1 MNIPTEESSGH
12 RHSQATGF
20 AVRRAAFA
28 TAFILVFALAG
39 CMSMAPTYVRPPL
52 PVAAAYPQNATLSQ
66 ASGQNATRAG
76 WRYYFV
82 DQRLQSLIAQALA
95 NNRDLRIAVSRVEE
109 MRATYGIQRADQ
121 FPGISATADGSRT
134 RTPGDLS
141 PMGKP
146 VTSNRFQVG
155 LALNAWELDFWGRV
169 RSLKD
174 AALESYLATDAARHA
189 TALSLI
195 AQVANSYLA
204 LRELD
209 ERLALARETV
219 ASREESLRIF
229 RRRVEVGS
237 TSRLDMLQ
245 VETLWLQAKALVE
258 QLEQVRAVQVNALT
272 LLVGAPV
279 DLGPM
284 PGYFEDAGVLRELRV
299 GLPSDLLLERPDI
312 IAAEHQLKAA
322 NANIGA
328 ARAAFFP
335 RITLLGSYGTASAEL
350 DGLFKTGSLAWG
362 FAPSISLPLFEGG
375 RNLSNLELSEA
386 RRNTAVAQYEK
397 TIQSAFRDVADA
409 LANRQWLTEQVE
421 TLQTTVAVQTERAS
435 LAKLRYDNGA
445 AAFLEVLDAQRD
457 LLAVA
462 QQLVQTRRALLASR
476 VDLYAALGSDALD
489 PAATADSANQP
500 DPLKQGHPQ

>member
-1 MNIPTEESSGH
+1 MN
-12 RHSQATGF
+12 
-20 AVRRAAFA
+20 RRPGAASA
-28 TAFILVFALAG
+28 QRPLPGGSLALRALVALVLFVLGG
-39 CMSMAPTYVRPPL
+39 CMSMAPLYERPPL
-52 PVAAAYPQNATLSQ
+52 PVAAAYPQNAALPQT
-66 ASGQNATRAG
+66 SGQNATRVG
-76 WRYYFV
+76 WRDYFA
-82 DQRLQSLIAQALA
+82 DQRLQALLSQALE

-109 MRATYGIQRADQ
+109 MRATYGIQRAEQ

-134 RTPGDLS
+134 RTPADLS
-141 PMGKP
+141 PTGKP

-155 LALNAWELDFWGRV
+155 LGLNAWELDFWGRV

-174 AALESYLATDAARHA
+174 AALENYLSSDAARHA
-189 TALSLI
+189 VALSLI
-195 AQVANSYLA
+195 AQVANSYLV

-209 ERLALARETV
+209 ERLALARETI

-237 TSRLDMLQ
+237 TSRLDLTQ
-245 VETLWLQAKALVE
+245 VETLWLQAKALGQ
-258 QLEQVRAVQVNALT
+258 QLGQARAVQANALT

-279 DLGPM
+279 DLGPE
-284 PGYFEDAGVLRELRV
+284 PGYFDDAGMLGELHA

-312 IAAEHQLKAA
+312 MAAEHQLKAA

-350 DGLFKTGSLAWG
+350 DGLFKSGSLAWS
-362 FAPSISLPLFEGG
+362 FAPSISLPLFDGW
-375 RNLSNLELSEA
+375 RNSNNLDLSWA

-397 TIQSAFRDVADA
+397 AIQSAFRDVADA
-409 LANRQWLTEQVE
+409 LANRQWLAEQVQ
-421 TLQTTVAVQTERAS
+421 TLQATVAVQAERAR

-457 LLAVA
+457 LLTVA

-476 VDLYAALGSDALD
+476 VDLYAALGSDTDTSAVD
-489 PAATADSANQP
+489 PNTANPSYLRERGQ
-500 DPLKQGHPQ
+500 K